1 MWQKLLTVKAKF
13 IKNNKFNNTKL
24 IKKGGD
30 TMAEEKIITIKDVDY
45 IVSSDG
51 RVYSTNNNGPSW
63 YHKEISQRKNSDGYM
78 QITVGKTDNRS
89 QYRVHRMVAE
99 AFIPNPD
106 NLPEVNHK
114 NLIRD
119 DNRVENLEWS
129 THVDNVQYSANV
141 GNYSHYGE
149 DNPNFGNNTLKEKYK
164 NNPELALE
172 KQSRPG
178 SRNGRARAIKL
189 VDDITGDKINFDY
202 IGLASIYLIQNGFT
216 NAKHIDSLSARLS
229 ACAQSGNKYRNRF
242 YVEFID

>member
-1 MWQKLLTVKAKF
+1 MV
-13 IKNNKFNNTKL
+13 
-24 IKKGGD
+24 
-30 TMAEEKIITIKDVDY
+30 EEKIITVKGVDY

-51 RVYSTNNNGPSW
+51 KVYSTNNTGPSW
-63 YHKEISQRKNSDGYM
+63 YHKEISQRKNADGYM
-78 QITVGKTDNRS
+78 QVTVGKTGNRT

-114 NLIRD
+114 NFIRD

-129 THVDNVQYSANV
+129 THVDNVNHSVSV

-149 DNPNFGNNTLKEKYK
+149 DNPNFGNTILSEIYK

-178 SRNGRARAIKL
+178 VQNGRARAIKL
-189 VDDITGDKINFDY
+189 VDVLLNEQIDFDY
-202 IGLASIYLIQNGFT
+202 IGLAAKYLIQNGLT
-216 NAKHIDSLSARLS
+216 KANHIDGLSARLS
-229 ACAQSGNKYRNRF
+229 ACAKSGKKYKNRF
-242 YVEFID
+242 YVEFIS